1 MDALETVHAAL
12 SAAAQHEGCTTS
24 KLIGTVSRHTL
35 PTTASFSNITAL
47 HNKAHA
53 GAASSD
59 PSKGGVSLNRTFLAT
74 SGTSLVFTARF
85 ENPKAA
91 MPSGVEPQP
100 PSSDTAPAPTSNG
113 KRKRDLCEDQEEA
126 VSKARKRL
134 SSATVPE
141 LGSELETAQA
151 VMERVLSLRG
161 PAGEVLVQS
170 YAMLTRKLKPTD
182 ALPSVVIAVRLN
194 SGIPVPVSSLKRC
207 LGPCWKDG
215 VVSSESSVN
224 GVCDRDLPL
233 TEEGMASKRMGNLPM
248 LIVTSIPKP
257 STPPRNRD
265 GEA

>member
-85 ENPKAA
+85 ENPKTA
-91 MPSGVEPQP
+91 MHSGVEPQP

-113 KRKRDLCEDQEEA
+113 KRKRDLCEDQ
-126 VSKARKRL
+126 V
-134 SSATVPE
+134 
-141 LGSELETAQA
+141 
-151 VMERVLSLRG
+151 
-161 PAGEVLVQS
+161 
-170 YAMLTRKLKPTD
+170 
-182 ALPSVVIAVRLN
+182 
-194 SGIPVPVSSLKRC
+194 
-207 LGPCWKDG
+207 
-215 VVSSESSVN
+215 
-224 GVCDRDLPL
+224 
-233 TEEGMASKRMGNLPM
+233 
-248 LIVTSIPKP
+248 
-257 STPPRNRD
+257 
-265 GEA
+265 